1 MAWRA
6 IPFLSTWSLM
16 LRAMQ
21 GEYLYKAKV
30 KAIKDALFVIVFSFV
45 LSKF

>member
-1 MAWRA
+1 LELNVTGNAGR
-6 IPFLSTWSLM
+6 
-16 LRAMQ
+16 
-21 GEYLYKAKV
+21 EYLYKAKV